1 VIGGGGDAE
10 ATGGR
15 ADSIV
20 DEASNDSFP
29 ASDPPPWTLGRD
41 PGAPLGSD
49 EGTRA
54 VMREVRM
61 RQRLL
66 RTEPDVALLILRVLT
81 GAVFFPHGAQKVLGW
96 FGGHGLV
103 GTMGFFTGKLGIP
116 AVFAGLAIA
125 AEFLGSLGLVVGF
138 LTRVAA
144 FGLGCVM
151 VVGALLVHAR
161 NGFFMNWVG
170 NQAGEGFEYHIL
182 ALAILIALMIK
193 GGGLFSIDGALAG
206 RRSR

>member
-1 VIGGGGDAE
+1 VSGGGDAE
-10 ATGGR
+10 ADEGPT
-15 ADSIV
+15 DIIV

-41 PGAPLGSD
+41 PAASPGPD
-49 EGTRA
+49 EGARA

-61 RQRLL
+61 RERLL
-66 RTEPDVALLILRVLT
+66 RTEPDVALLILRVLA
-81 GAVFFPHGAQKVLGW
+81 GVVFFPHGAQKVLGW
-96 FGGHGLV
+96 FGGHGLAA
-103 GTMGFFTGKLGIP
+103 TMDVFTGKLGIP

-144 FGLGCVM
+144 LGLGCVM
-151 VVGALLVHAR
+151 VVGVLLVHAR

-170 NQAGEGFEYHIL
+170 TQAGEGFEYHIL
-182 ALAILIALMIK
+182 AVAIMLALMIR

>member
-1 VIGGGGDAE
+1 VSGGGDAE
-10 ATGGR
+10 ADKGHS
-15 ADSIV
+15 DIIV

-41 PGAPLGSD
+41 PVTLPGPD
-49 EGTRA
+49 EGARA
-54 VMREVRM
+54 VMKEVRM
-61 RQRLL
+61 QRLL
-66 RTEPDVALLILRVLT
+66 RTEPDVALLILRVLA
-81 GAVFFPHGAQKVLGW
+81 GVVFFPHGAQKVLGW
-96 FGGHGLV
+96 FGGHGLAA
-103 GTMGFFTGKLGIP
+103 TMGVFTGKLGIP

-144 FGLGCVM
+144 LGLGCVM

-170 NQAGEGFEYHIL
+170 TQAGEGFEYHIL
-182 ALAILIALMIK
+182 ALAIMLALMIK